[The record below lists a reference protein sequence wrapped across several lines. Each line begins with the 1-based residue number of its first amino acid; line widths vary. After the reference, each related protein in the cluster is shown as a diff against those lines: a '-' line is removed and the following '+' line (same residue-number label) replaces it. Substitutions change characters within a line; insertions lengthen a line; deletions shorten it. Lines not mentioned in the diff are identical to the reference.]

1 MGLYLYQR
9 NSEQSPG
16 VERNMGP
23 VG

>member
-23 VG
+23 RL